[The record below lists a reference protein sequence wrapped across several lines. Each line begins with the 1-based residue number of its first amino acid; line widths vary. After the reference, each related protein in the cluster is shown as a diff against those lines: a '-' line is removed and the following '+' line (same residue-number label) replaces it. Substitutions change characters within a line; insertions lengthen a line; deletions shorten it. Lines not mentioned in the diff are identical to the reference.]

1 MNIEQMKIPPSTI
14 KLERTWSSH
23 EWVGKFSCTV
33 WFLTLS
39 VSGDNLP
46 RHSAPGVEA
55 EIEPVTPQNNKVS
68 AKSPLDASD
77 QKFAVETEAGA
88 RELMN
93 RRLHSSASLGVTA
106 TVAAAA
112 LLAFIFCMGLALPAR
127 AATPAP
133 SVNSSAS
140 PTAPS
145 PIERKKIII
154 DTDPGTDDA
163 IALMLA
169 LNSPE
174 LDVQAITV
182 VPGNVT
188 AKQGL
193 ENALRMVSL
202 ANRCDIPV
210 AGGAQHPLFQ
220 KLITAEF
227 WHGKNGL
234 ANVELPPSKCKVDAR
249 WAPDLIIQMIHAQPH
264 EITLVPIGP
273 LTNIA
278 LAVEKDPSIVPL
290 VKGVVLM
297 GGSISG
303 GNVNA
308 AAEAN
313 IYNDPE
319 AAQIV
324 FQAGWPLTMVGLDVG
339 NKTLFT
345 QQDVDELKKT
355 SGPENDFMV
364 QVTQFLVDLSAK
376 FGDSGS
382 PMYDPLAV
390 GAAIDPSIV
399 TTEPMHVEVETRGE
413 FTRGET
419 VANRRNEVEN
429 NVLHGDRYIIEGVLK
444 VKPNVEVCTGVDAQ
458 RFIHIFISRL
468 QGK

>member
-1 MNIEQMKIPPSTI
+1 VLPRADDSVAVSTEQPFPLTPRRYRRARRIAS
-14 KLERTWSSH
+14 
-23 EWVGKFSCTV
+23 
-33 WFLTLS
+33 LTLIVLTAVAGAS
-39 VSGDNLP
+39 L
-46 RHSAPGVEA
+46 
-55 EIEPVTPQNNKVS
+55 TVS
-68 AKSPLDASD
+68 AQAS
-77 QKFAVETEAGA
+77 T
-88 RELMN
+88 R
-93 RRLHSSASLGVTA
+93 
-106 TVAAAA
+106 
-112 LLAFIFCMGLALPAR
+112 
-127 AATPAP
+127 
-133 SVNSSAS
+133 
-140 PTAPS
+140 
-145 PIERKKIII
+145 KIIF

-163 IALMLA
+163 MALMLA

-174 LDVQAITV
+174 LDVRAITV

-234 ANVELPPSKCKVDAR
+234 ANIELPPSTCKVDPRFAS
-249 WAPDLIIQMIHAQPH
+249 DLIIQLIHEAPH
-264 EITLVPIGP
+264 EITLVPVGP

-278 LAVEKDPSIVPL
+278 LAIEKDPSIIPL
-290 VKGVVLM
+290 VKEVILM
-297 GGSISG
+297 GGSIKG

-339 NKTLFT
+339 DKTLLGHKQLDQLAST
-345 QQDVDELKKT
+345 H
-355 SGPENDFMV
+355 GPVNDFIY
-364 QVTQFLVDLSAK
+364 QVAKFLVELSEK
-376 FGDSGS
+376 FGDAAT

-390 GAAIDPSIV
+390 GVAIDSTLV
-399 TTEPMHVEVETRGE
+399 TAPAIHVDVETRGE

-419 VANRRNEVEN
+419 VANRRNEIER
-429 NVLHGDRYIIEGVLK
+429 NVLHGDRYIIEGLDK
-444 VKPNVEVCTGVDAQ
+444 VEPNAKVCVEVQAE
-458 RFIHIFISRL
+458 RFLQLFVSRI